1 MAAIMSCY
9 GSYRGAHRR
18 EGTAWCSRLGDHPG
32 VHIGWGEGSRGTR
45 AKGYSTGTRV
55 LTGRVLKG
63 LEELLGVPP
72 RTSSTEIWPL
82 LPGSKIVHSDSA
94 TCREN
99 KCRKNRRIL
108 NSYKGLKLLKHACE
122 CLT

>member
-45 AKGYSTGTRV
+45 ATGFSSSTRV

-63 LEELLGVPP
+63 LEGQLGVPP
-72 RTSSTEIWPL
+72 HLEHGDLAFVARIENRPQRLGNLPRKQMQKKKNLEL
-82 LPGSKIVHSDSA
+82 LH
-94 TCREN
+94 
-99 KCRKNRRIL
+99 
-108 NSYKGLKLLKHACE
+108 KGLKHACE